1 VNLLATLLR
10 RSRRYGRVS
19 AFPSESTM
27 PTYKAPVSDT
37 VFLLSDVFDYAKYAN
52 APGFS
57 EAPIDVVEAV
67 LSEGAKF
74 VEEVVQPLNRVGDIE
89 GCKRRDDGSVTT
101 PKGFKQAYKA
111 LVEGGWVGLAG
122 DPAFGGQGLPP
133 FLAVLFSEYEISAN
147 VAFSM
152 YPALTNGAVAAL
164 MVHANE
170 ELKSRYLPKMTT
182 GEWTGTMCLTEP
194 HCGTDLGLI
203 KTRAVPLS
211 DGSYAITGQKI
222 FISAGEHDLADNIV
236 HLVLAR
242 IEGAPAGVK
251 GISLFLAPK
260 FLPGADGGVAERNG
274 VVCGSIEHKMGIHGN
289 ATAVLNFDAAKGWLV
304 GEEHR
309 GLPAMFVMMNGAR
322 LGVAVQGL
330 AISEV
335 AYQNAAAYAKER
347 RQGRSLKGAAEPD
360 KPADLLLVHPDV
372 RRMLMEIRAFNEA
385 ARALLVWIALT
396 QDEARHAPEEK
407 ARQAADDRLGLM
419 TPVLKGVFTDYGFA
433 NAVKAQQVLG
443 GHGYIAEWGMEQF
456 VRDARISMIYE
467 GANGVQALDLVAR
480 KLPKDGGRALM
491 AFLGEVS
498 QFLAASKEDSALA
511 PYLGGLQSAIG
522 HLQQAS
528 LWLSRNG
535 LADPN
540 NAGAASND
548 YMHLFG
554 LTALGYMWARIVKAV
569 LARQARG
576 ESNPSL
582 DAKLTLAKFFNERML
597 PETGAHLARLTA
609 GAATVMALPADAF

>member
-1 VNLLATLLR
+1 
-10 RSRRYGRVS
+10 
-19 AFPSESTM
+19 M

-37 VFLLSDVFDYAKYAN
+37 VFLLNDVFNYANYAN

-57 EAPIDVVEAV
+57 EAPIDIVEAV

-89 GCKRRDDGSVTT
+89 GCKRHDDGSVTT
-101 PKGFKQAYKA
+101 PKGFKEAYKA
-111 LVEGGWVGLAG
+111 LVDGGWVGLAG
-122 DPAFGGQGLPP
+122 DPAYGGQGLPL
-133 FLAVLFSEYEISAN
+133 FLAVLFSEYGYGAN
-147 VAFSM
+147 IAFSM
-152 YPALTNGAVAAL
+152 YPGLTNGAVAAL
-164 MVHANE
+164 TVHGSDQ
-170 ELKSRYLPKMTT
+170 LKARYLPKMTT

-203 KTRAVPLS
+203 KTRAVPEP

-251 GISLFLAPK
+251 GISLFLVPK
-260 FLPGADGGVAERNG
+260 FLPSADGGVGERNG
-274 VVCGSIEHKMGIHGN
+274 VMCGSIEHKMGIHGN
-289 ATAVLNFDAAKGWLV
+289 TTAVLNFDGAKGWLV
-304 GEEHR
+304 GEQHR

-330 AISEV
+330 GVSEV

-347 RQGRSLKGAAEPD
+347 RQGRSLKGPVEPD

-372 RRMLMEIRAFNEA
+372 RRMLLEVRAFNEG

-396 QDEARHAPEEK
+396 QDEARHAPEDK

-456 VRDARISMIYE
+456 VRDARIAMIYE

-498 QFLAASKEDSALA
+498 QFLAAEKSDAAVA
-511 PYLGGLQSAIG
+511 PYLGGLQAAIG

-535 LADPN
+535 VVDPN
-540 NAGAASND
+540 NAGAASTD
-548 YMHLFG
+548 YMHLIG
-554 LTALGYMWARIVKAV
+554 LTALGYMWARVVKAV
-569 LARQARG
+569 LARQARA
-576 ESNPSL
+576 ESNPAL
-582 DAKLTLAKFFNERML
+582 DAKLVLAKFFSERML
-597 PETGAHLARLTA
+597 PETAAHLARLSS
-609 GAATVMALPADAF
+609 GASTLMALPVEAF